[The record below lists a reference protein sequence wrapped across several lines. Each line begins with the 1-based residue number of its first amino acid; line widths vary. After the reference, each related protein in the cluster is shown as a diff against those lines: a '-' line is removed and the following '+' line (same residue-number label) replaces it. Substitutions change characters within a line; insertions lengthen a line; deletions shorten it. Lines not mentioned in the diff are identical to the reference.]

1 MHWDMKFL
9 SLVDLRNMKALKVG
23 IAIIDNHTPNH
34 LAFKLVED
42 TTGGAELT
50 TLSGAPLRSGDVL
63 DLQPNGSTIRGDSDT
78 ATDFLI
84 GFGAGSG
91 QVTLQFT
98 SDRADNDVRNGITDE
113 YTDVW
118 IHVPNPP
125 AFFWNVGPV
134 VTTTAGA
141 NLSLKYEVFGAGVPW
156 FWMTEAL
163 STPSPCVT
171 EGVDVKGAGF
181 IWSKENDSFK
191 VPDSLAP
198 GDYPIDLTTTCSHA
212 GNTSEAKY
220 TTTVRVTR

>member
-1 MHWDMKFL
+1 MHWDGKTFR
-9 SLVDLRNMKALKVG
+9 SLDWRNKKELRAG
-23 IAIIDNHTPNH
+23 IAIFGNYAPASNY

-50 TLSGAPLRSGDVL
+50 KLSGEPLRSGDVL
-63 DLQPNGSTIRGDSDT
+63 YLTPNGSATRGNSDP

-84 GFGAGSG
+84 SFGAGSG

-98 SDRADNDVRNGITDE
+98 SDRADFDVRNGITDE

-125 AFFWNVGPV
+125 AFIWNPGPV

-141 NLSLKYEVFGAGVPW
+141 ELFLRGEVFGQGIPAYRD
-156 FWMTEAL
+156 
-163 STPSPCVT
+163 TPISCVT
-171 EGVDVKGAGF
+171 DGVDVKGAGF

-191 VPDSLAP
+191 VPDGLAP
-198 GDYPIDLTTTCSHA
+198 GDYPIDLTTTCRY
-212 GNTSEAKY
+212 GEDISEAKY
-220 TTTVRVTR
+220 TTTIRVTR